1 MSNEPFNMEKA
12 AFFLIAVVIVSQ
24 LVVGLSITGACVFYA
39 GEIITGSGQCKAD
52 GKMAE
57 LMSAALAA
65 ALAFAG
71 RGRMEK

>member
-1 MSNEPFNMEKA
+1 
-12 AFFLIAVVIVSQ
+12 
-24 LVVGLSITGACVFYA
+24 VFYA

>member
-1 MSNEPFNMEKA
+1 MDNSPFNMEKA
-12 AFFLIAVVIVSQ
+12 AFFLVAVVIASQ
-24 LVVGLSITGACVFYA
+24 LIVGLSITGACVFYA
-39 GEIITGSGQCKAD
+39 NDIINGGGQCKAD

-57 LMSAALAA
+57 IMSAALAA